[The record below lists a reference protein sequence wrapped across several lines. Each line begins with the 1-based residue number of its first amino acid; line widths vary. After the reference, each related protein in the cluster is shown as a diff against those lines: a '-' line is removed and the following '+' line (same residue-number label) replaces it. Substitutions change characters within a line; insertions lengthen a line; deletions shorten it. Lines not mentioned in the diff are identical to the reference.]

1 MSVTHQGSGAQLT
14 TIVVDRP
21 SLLLRCGQ
29 RILADR
35 LFEVV
40 LIQLFRWII
49 EHSDELRLPAGL
61 VPGLSDERLA
71 PTLIAI
77 HESPGQPWTL
87 TTMARTTGM
96 SRSSFAATFKA
107 TVGQPAVRLLVGD
120 LVAVD
125 TVPGSSGPWASAPGG
140 NANRRSPRVAAR
152 AGTPEGSSLQ
162 ALRRCCNTGRQAG
175 KRCDTTDR

>member
-1 MSVTHQGSGAQLT
+1 LVRALPPVIVLPLDRVDALT
-14 TIVVDRP
+14 P
-21 SLLLRCGQ
+21 SLDLLFGEIDNVRCGQ

-49 EHSDELRLPAGL
+49 EHSDELKLPAGL
-61 VPGLSDERLA
+61 MPGLSDERLA

-107 TVGQPAVRLLVGD
+107 TVGQPPADYLTDWRLT
-120 LVAVD
+120 VAQD
-125 TVPGSSGPWASAPGG
+125 QL
-140 NANRRSPRVAAR
+140 RRGVSVAATATALGYTNPSAFSRVFSQRLGQPPRTWLNNTR
-152 AGTPEGSSLQ
+152 A
-162 ALRRCCNTGRQAG
+162 
-175 KRCDTTDR
+175 